1 MTHSLINEAQKAT
14 LHLSIPVSDIAAT
27 VTFYQDLLGCKVT
40 RTISD
45 RADIDFFGHHLV
57 AQLSPAEAAHISVNI
72 GKNPYPLRHFG
83 VIVESGI
90 YDTML
95 KKLRHAGVKFAMEP
109 DHIFIGTPREQ
120 NVFLVFDPSG
130 NAVEVKGMVKPN
142 QVFSET

>member
-1 MTHSLINEAQKAT
+1 MTHSLNSASHKAT
-14 LHLSIPVSDIAAT
+14 LHLSIPVSDIAST
-27 VTFYQDLLGCKVT
+27 VNFYQDLLGCKVT
-40 RTISD
+40 RTIAD

-57 AQLSPAEAAHISVNI
+57 AQLSPQEAAHISVNI

-83 VIVESGI
+83 VIVESGV

-95 KKLRHAGVKFAMEP
+95 HKLRAANIKFAMEP